1 MTEDELKELYAQVL
15 ALSQNIPATQRL
27 AAPQATVT
35 MVSPLCGSQ
44 ITVDLALEGDTV
56 SEFGQ
61 KVRACTLGAAAA
73 SIVGERIRGRSADE
87 LRALR
92 NRMREMLKDEGPA
105 PDGDWSALSVL
116 EPARDLISR
125 HGSIML
131 VFDAVAE
138 ALDEIQGHSR
148 ATAGVVRKKGIPDT
162 VRA

>member
-1 MTEDELKELYAQVL
+1 MNEGELQQLYARVL
-15 ALSQNIPATQRL
+15 ARSKRIPRDGRL
-27 AAPQATVT
+27 DKPQASVT

-44 ITVDLALEGDTV
+44 VTVELVLRDGRVRDYA
-56 SEFGQ
+56 Q

-73 SIVGERIRGRSADE
+73 AIVGEHVVGRSADE

-92 NRMREMLKDEGPA
+92 DTMRAMLKDDGP
-105 PDGDWSALSVL
+105 PPQGDWQELALL

-131 VFDAVAE
+131 VFDALAD
-138 ALDEIQGHSR
+138 ALDEIEGRER
-148 ATAGVVRKKGIPDT
+148 APAVRRRGIPDT

>member
-1 MTEDELKELYAQVL
+1 MNEQELQQLYAQVVAL
-15 ALSQNIPATQRL
+15 AQHIPMNERL
-27 AAPQATVT
+27 ARADASVT

-44 ITVDLALEGDTV
+44 VSVDLVLDGDRV
-56 SEFGQ
+56 AQFGQ

-73 SIVGERIRGRSADE
+73 SIVAGHVEGKRADE

-92 NRMREMLKDEGPA
+92 ERMRNMLKNDGPP
-105 PDGDWSALSVL
+105 PDGDFAQLAIL

-131 VFDAVAE
+131 IFDAIAE
-138 ALDEIQGHSR
+138 ALDEIQGHEKAPPQS
-148 ATAGVVRKKGIPDT
+148 KGIPDT

>member
-1 MTEDELKELYAQVL
+1 MNEQELQDLYAQVVAL
-15 ALSQNIPATQRL
+15 AQHIPLNERL
-27 AAPQATVT
+27 PNADASVT

-44 ITVDLALEGDTV
+44 ITADLVLDGERV
-56 SEFGQ
+56 SQFGQ

-73 SIVGERIRGRSADE
+73 SIVAQHVKGKSADE

-92 NRMREMLKDEGPA
+92 ARMRDMLKNDGPP
-105 PDGDWSALSVL
+105 PDGDFAQLAIL

-131 VFDAVAE
+131 IFDAIAE
-138 ALDEIQGHSR
+138 ALDEIQGR
-148 ATAGVVRKKGIPDT
+148 EKVPTDTKGIPDT

>member
-1 MTEDELKELYAQVL
+1 MNEEQLQQLYAQVL
-15 ALSQNIPATQRL
+15 ELSQNIPLSRRL
-27 AAPQATVT
+27 DEPDASVT

-44 ITVDLALEGDTV
+44 VTVDLALDGDRV
-56 SEFGQ
+56 SRYGQ

-73 SIVGERIRGRSADE
+73 SIMGAHVVGKEANE

-92 NRMREMLKDEGPA
+92 DTMRHMLKDDGAPPA
-105 PDGDWSALSVL
+105 GEWSDLAML

-131 VFDAVAE
+131 AFDAVAE
-138 ALDEIQGHSR
+138 ALDEIQGR
-148 ATAGVVRKKGIPDT
+148 DAVRPTRGKGIPDT

>member
-1 MTEDELKELYAQVL
+1 MTEEELQRLYAQVVAL
-15 ALSQNIPATQRL
+15 AQQIPLNERL
-27 AAPQATVT
+27 AKADVSVT

-44 ITVDLALEGDTV
+44 ITADLVLDGERV
-56 SEFGQ
+56 SQFGQ

-73 SIVGERIRGRSADE
+73 SIVARHVEGKSADE

-92 NRMREMLKDEGPA
+92 VRMRDMLKNDGPP
-105 PDGDWSALSVL
+105 PDGDFAQLAIL

-131 VFDAVAE
+131 IFDAIAE
-138 ALDEIQGHSR
+138 ALDEIQGR
-148 ATAGVVRKKGIPDT
+148 EKAPADKKGIPDT

>member
-1 MTEDELKELYAQVL
+1 MNEQELQQLYAQVVTL
-15 ALSQNIPATQRL
+15 AQNIPLDERL
-27 AAPQATVT
+27 ASSDASVT

-44 ITVDLALEGDTV
+44 VSVDLVLDGESV
-56 SEFGQ
+56 SQFGQ

-73 SIVGERIRGRSADE
+73 SIVARHVTGKSAAE

-92 NRMREMLKDEGPA
+92 ARMREMLKNDGPP
-105 PDGDWSALSVL
+105 PDGDFAQLAIL

-131 VFDAVAE
+131 VFDAIGE
-138 ALDEIQGHSR
+138 ALDEIQGC
-148 ATAGVVRKKGIPDT
+148 RKAPANPKGIPDT

>member
-1 MTEDELKELYAQVL
+1 MTEQELQELYAQVVAL
-15 ALSQNIPATQRL
+15 AQDIPLNERL
-27 AAPQATVT
+27 ANATASVT

-44 ITVDLALEGDTV
+44 VTADLIMDGDRV
-56 SEFGQ
+56 SQFGQ

-73 SIVGERIRGRSADE
+73 SIVARHVEGKSADE

-92 NRMREMLKDEGPA
+92 ERMRDMLKNEGSP
-105 PDGDWSALSVL
+105 PDGDFAQLAIL

-131 VFDAVAE
+131 IFDAIGE
-138 ALDEIQGHSR
+138 ALDEVQGR
-148 ATAGVVRKKGIPDT
+148 QKVLTGGKGIPDT

>member
-1 MTEDELKELYAQVL
+1 MTEEELQQLYAQVVSL
-15 ALSQNIPATQRL
+15 AQNIPLNERL
-27 AAPQATVT
+27 AEADVSVT

-44 ITVDLALEGDTV
+44 VTADLVVEGEQI
-56 SEFGQ
+56 SQFGQ

-73 SIVGERIRGRSADE
+73 SIVAPKVEGKSADE

-92 NRMREMLKDEGPA
+92 ATMREMLKNDGPP
-105 PDGDWSALSVL
+105 PDGDFAELSIL

-131 VFDAVAE
+131 IFDAIAE
-138 ALDEIQGHSR
+138 ALDEVQGR
-148 ATAGVVRKKGIPDT
+148 ANTAPAPKKGIPDT

>member
-1 MTEDELKELYAQVL
+1 MNEQELQQLYAQVVTL
-15 ALSQNIPATQRL
+15 AQDIPLNERL
-27 AAPQATVT
+27 ARSDASVT

-44 ITVDLALEGDTV
+44 VTVDLVLDGGSV
-56 SEFGQ
+56 GQFGQ

-73 SIVGERIRGRSADE
+73 SIVARHVAGKSADE

-92 NRMREMLKDEGPA
+92 ARMRDMLKNDGPP
-105 PDGDWSALSVL
+105 PDGDFAQLAIL

-131 VFDAVAE
+131 VFDAIGE
-138 ALDEIQGHSR
+138 ALDEIQGCKK
-148 ATAGVVRKKGIPDT
+148 APANLKGIPDT